1 MFKGYIENLF
11 NAKKGDIGFVQISH
25 VQNWLPGFLRFLVNI
40 HNLNHYKQFSW
51 RYLSW
56 KLIQAIDV
64 KSTRNW
70 DFLHGPQIAFSQ
82 TGWHVPACKP
92 LDMVKLHSILF
103 RAFGNNFSVSCIVLP
118 LNCVWPRSKRD
129 IRDNI
134 QWLSMFIWLVAHLIV
149 KVGLWR
155 AWKLTG
161 DWWFIQTIL
170 DHPVML

>member
-118 LNCVWPRSKRD
+118 LNCVWIFGSTKSILLPSC
-129 IRDNI
+129 
-134 QWLSMFIWLVAHLIV
+134 
-149 KVGLWR
+149 VGSHGYQR
-155 AWKLTG
+155 IPFGYT
-161 DWWFIQTIL
+161 DCTCV
-170 DHPVML
+170 H